1 MNEQETKSSGIP
13 NPPPIKRKGKHS
25 RLGDI
30 LVISTFLVLIYG
42 FTVASL
48 FAPEKGFSENE
59 NRVLASKPDFTWES
73 LFDGSYATDY
83 ETYVTDQFV
92 FRDSWIS
99 VKTGVER
106 MLLKRDINGVY
117 FAKDGYLIEKLSE
130 EDVDQT
136 QMEKNITYLTD
147 FIQKYGEQLG
157 EDRVH
162 AMIVPTAYEI
172 LTDKLP
178 AFATGFDQ
186 DVLLDRIQGVLGNQF
201 VDTRSILRAHADD
214 YIYYRTDHHWTVKG
228 AYLAYTEWAKANG
241 FTPWS
246 EEEFKIRLV
255 SSDFLGTIY
264 SKVNVNVA
272 PDEMYIYDTDETYT
286 VEYNMDKIKH
296 DTLYALDRL
305 ETKDKYTVYLSG
317 NNALVEI
324 DSTVGNGR
332 NLLIIKDSYAH
343 CFAPFVANHY
353 ENVYMVD
360 FRYFSMPIS
369 TFISSNKIT
378 DILVLYNASSFIEDR
393 NIYNLSR

>member
-1 MNEQETKSSGIP
+1 MKKQEIKTDGIP

-25 RLGDI
+25 RLGDY
-30 LVISTFLVLIYG
+30 LVIGIFLVLIYG

-48 FAPEKGFSENE
+48 LSPEKGFSENE
-59 NRVLASKPDFTWES
+59 NRVLASKPDFTVDA
-73 LFDGSYATDY
+73 LFDGTYATKY

-92 FRDSWIS
+92 LRDSWIS
-99 VKTGVER
+99 IKTGVER
-106 MLLKRDINGVY
+106 MMLKRDINGVY
-117 FAKDGYLIEKLSE
+117 FAKDGYLIEKLDE
-130 EDVDQT
+130 EDINKDQ
-136 QMEKNITYLTD
+136 MNKNITYLTN
-147 FIQKYGEQLG
+147 FIQKYASILG

-186 DVLLDRIQGVLGNQF
+186 DTLLDAIQSVLGANF

-228 AYLAYTEWAKANG
+228 AYLAYTEWAKASG

-246 EEEFKIRLV
+246 EEDFTIRLV

-264 SKVNVNVA
+264 SKVNTKVT
-272 PDEMYIYDTDETYT
+272 PDDMYIYDTDESYT

-305 ETKDKYTVYLSG
+305 ETKDKYTVYLTG

-324 DSTVGNGR
+324 NSTVTNGR

-343 CFAPFVANHY
+343 CFAPFAANHY
-353 ENVYMVD
+353 ENVYMID
-360 FRYFSMPIS
+360 FRYFNMPVS
-369 TFISSNKIT
+369 SFIESNNIT
-378 DILVLYNASSFIEDR
+378 DILVLYNASSFLEDR